1 MDPHGKNSYI
11 IGLFF
16 GAAAFGIWGLLP
28 LYWKL
33 VAALT
38 PYQIF
43 SHRVVWSLLFIVM
56 ILLVQKELGGFL
68 KLLKQPQ
75 MWLKIAGPACFISIN
90 WLTYIWSVNNGY
102 VVESSLGYYIN
113 PLVLT
118 LFGAFFF
125 KEKLNRLQITG
136 IGLAALGVV
145 YKTFTYGQ
153 VPYIA
158 LVLAVS
164 FAIYGVLK
172 KFSHLD
178 SVKGLGFETLI
189 ISIPSMVYLVGQE
202 SAGLGIQG
210 NLPFQFWFLIAL
222 SGIVTAT
229 PLIFYAESTK
239 RLPLNVVGFLQYISP
254 TFSLLLGIFVFK
266 EAFDLNS
273 LISFILIW
281 SGLVFFSLSQ
291 YLAVKRM
298 IP

>member
-1 MDPHGKNSYI
+1 MDPHNKKNYMV
-11 IGLFF
+11 GLCF
-16 GAAAFGIWGLLP
+16 GAGSFAIWGLLP

-43 SHRVVWSLLFIVM
+43 SHRVVWSLLFILF
-56 ILLVQKELGGFL
+56 ILLIQKELKNFTA
-68 KLLKQPQ
+68 LLRQPK
-75 MWLKIAGPACFISIN
+75 MWLKILGPAFFISIN

-102 VVESSLGYYIN
+102 VIEASLGYFIN

-118 LFGAFFF
+118 LFGFIFFR
-125 KEKLNRLQITG
+125 ERLNTLQVVGIT
-136 IGLAALGVV
+136 LAALGVV
-145 YKTFTYGQ
+145 YKTVTYGQ

-164 FAIYGVLK
+164 FAIYGLLK
-172 KFSHLD
+172 KFSKLD

-189 ISIPSMVYLVGQE
+189 IGIPALIYLVNQE
-202 SAGLGIQG
+202 TSGLGITG
-210 NLPFQFWFLIAL
+210 HMPPSFWLLIGL

-254 TFSLLLGIFVFK
+254 SLSLMLGIFVFK
-266 EAFDLNS
+266 ESFDFNS
-273 LISFILIW
+273 LIAFILIW
-281 SGLVFFSLSQ
+281 AGLVFFSLSQ
-291 YLAVKRM
+291 YLTVKRM
-298 IP
+298 TS

>member
-1 MDPHGKNSYI
+1 MDPQGKKNYL

-43 SHRVVWSLLFIVM
+43 SHRVVWSLLFLLI
-56 ILLVQKELGGFL
+56 ILLVQKELSGFL
-68 KLLKQPQ
+68 KLLKQPK
-75 MWLKIAGPACFISIN
+75 MWLKIAGPSCFISIN

-118 LFGAFFF
+118 LFGALFF
-125 KEKLNRLQITG
+125 KERLNRLQITG
-136 IGLAALGVV
+136 IALAALGVV
-145 YKTFTYGQ
+145 YKTLTYGQ

-158 LVLAVS
+158 LVLAIS

-189 ISIPSMVYLVGQE
+189 ISIPSLFYLVSQE
-202 SAGLGIQG
+202 TSGLGISG
-210 NLPFQFWFLIAL
+210 NLPFHFWLLIAL

-266 EAFDLNS
+266 EAFDLNG
-273 LISFILIW
+273 LISFMLIW
-281 SGLVFFSLSQ
+281 SGLIFFSLSQ

-298 IP
+298 TS

>member
-1 MDPHGKNSYI
+1 MDPHGKKSYL

-16 GAAAFGIWGLLP
+16 GAASFTIWGLLP

-33 VAALT
+33 VASLT

-43 SHRVVWSLLFIVM
+43 SHRVVWSLLFITL
-56 ILLVQKELGGFL
+56 ILLLQKELKGFFA
-68 KLLKQPQ
+68 LLKQPK
-75 MWLKIAGPACFISIN
+75 MWLKILGPACFISIN

-102 VVESSLGYYIN
+102 VIESSLGYYIN

-118 LFGAFFF
+118 IFGFIFF
-125 KEKLNRLQITG
+125 KERLNRLQITG
-136 IGLAALGVV
+136 IALAALGVI
-145 YKTFTYGQ
+145 YKTLTYGQ

-158 LVLAVS
+158 LILAVS

-172 KFSHLD
+172 KFSQLD

-189 ISIPSMVYLVGQE
+189 ISIPSLFYLLGQE
-202 SAGLGIQG
+202 SAGLGISG
-210 NLPFQFWFLIAL
+210 NLPLHFWLLIAL

-254 TFSLLLGIFVFK
+254 TLSLFLGIFVFK
-266 EAFDLNS
+266 ETFDFNS

-281 SGLVFFSLSQ
+281 SGLIFFSLSQ
-291 YLAVKRM
+291 YLAVKKM
-298 IP
+298 SH